1 MLELSTTATFDR
13 LFSKLPKSVQRK
25 AATKTDFF
33 RENPSLGFYAI
44 HSFHLL
50 SC

>member
-25 AATKTDFF
+25 AATKSDFF
-33 RENPSLGFYAI
+33 RENPFIL
-44 HSFHLL
+44 HSILKSFTR
-50 SC
+50 SS